1 MRHPAMPRH
10 DAGAQALIRRAAA
23 VDAAEPTVV
32 ADSVDAVHSGGSA
45 LRVEWIDETGSTN
58 ADLLAWV
65 RGRGDMAITPRL
77 LAAHRQ
83 TAGRGRRGKTWH
95 GTSGD
100 SLTFSLAWPLARAD
114 ASGLSL
120 AVGAAI
126 ADALVPAGA
135 GGSAGIGDRGDTGG
149 DSATTTIAR
158 STPRIGLK
166 WPNDLWLTDA
176 ALGNGRKL
184 GGVLIEMVP
193 HRARDGVRQVA
204 VIGIGIN
211 IGAQP
216 VPDAASGVAWLREV
230 DAEATPARTL
240 GVLAP
245 ALQQALRVFE
255 RHGFAAFAASFAAR
269 DLLRDR
275 AVRCL
280 QSDTAEL
287 CGTAVGISAA
297 GELLVSTVAGHLSRV
312 GSGEVS
318 IRLAGNDEAAQP
330 ATAASGAGC

>member
-1 MRHPAMPRH
+1 MDAVAAIDVVAAGVAADAI
-10 DAGAQALIRRAAA
+10 DAGSTITRI
-23 VDAAEPTVV
+23 
-32 ADSVDAVHSGGSA
+32 
-45 LRVEWIDETGSTN
+45 EWVDETGSTN

-65 RGRGDMAITPRL
+65 RACGDTAIAPRL

-83 TAGRGRRGKTWH
+83 TAGRGRHGKAWH
-95 GTSGD
+95 GAPGQ

-126 ADALVPAGA
+126 ADALVPNSGCGSVGDAGDGGSRGA
-135 GGSAGIGDRGDTGG
+135 G
-149 DSATTTIAR
+149 

-176 ALGNGRKL
+176 ELGHGRKL
-184 GGVLIEMVP
+184 GGVLIEMVANP
-193 HRARDGVRQVA
+193 ARRSLAQVA

-211 IGAQP
+211 IGSQA

-230 DAEATPARTL
+230 DAEATPSSTL
-240 GVLAP
+240 GILAP
-245 ALQQALRVFE
+245 ALQRALRVFE
-255 RHGFAAFAASFAAR
+255 RDGFAAFAASFAAR
-269 DLLRDR
+269 DLLRNR

-280 QSDTAEL
+280 GGHAGEL
-287 CGTAVGISAA
+287 CGTAVGVSSG
-297 GELLVSTVAGHLSRV
+297 GELLVSTPAGRLSRI

-318 IRLAGNDEAAQP
+318 IRLADDEAAARP
-330 ATAASGAGC
+330 ATTAAGRAC